1 MNEIV
6 LGNLLAFFS
15 IFIDYLLIRLGQG
28 SIWFMVL
35 ALASLI
41 LGSPMVINYFSSGV
55 FLKIATVVTSLWALY
70 KIFLYKRICDRYNAN
85 VIIIVAGFI
94 MQFISKL
101 VIPGIVLSAVGQAM
115 LMVKVKNNVAPKT
128 IIKSKI
134 IVSKMRR
141 KEKNK

>member
-70 KIFLYKRICDRYNAN
+70 KIFLYKIFLYKRY
-85 VIIIVAGFI
+85 VIDI
-94 MQFISKL
+94 MQ
-101 VIPGIVLSAVGQAM
+101 M
-115 LMVKVKNNVAPKT
+115 L
-128 IIKSKI
+128 
-134 IVSKMRR
+134 
-141 KEKNK
+141 

>member
-128 IIKSKI
+128 IIESKI

>member
-55 FLKIATVVTSLWALY
+55 FLKIATVVTSLWVLY

-101 VIPGIVLSAVGQAM
+101 VILGIVLSAVGQAM
-115 LMVKVKNNVAPKT
+115 LMVKVKNNVAPKNYYR
-128 IIKSKI
+128 IKNNSI
-134 IVSKMRR
+134 
-141 KEKNK
+141 